1 MDQFAPT
8 LRARAGIVL
17 IACVAW
23 LAGAS
28 CSREPT
34 TPEAK
39 RQRGDEIVRKMSDH
53 LARARTFAVETTD
66 TRTRAKGGKEIT
78 VRTTRRLL
86 VRRPDRLALRVGG
99 DMDLRG
105 WYDGSKLTF
114 VSDPQKVWARVNGA
128 PTIDDTL
135 DRMADRLAMPMP
147 MADFLY
153 SSPYEALIG
162 TKSTGGYVGRETIDG
177 VSCFHVAYT
186 HPAVDW
192 DLWVPDS
199 GDPLPKKLRV
209 TAKTS
214 TRRENDGGHLQQ
226 MDVRCRGA
234 RRGVR
239 CRGAGGIRACPNRGG
254 QSRDAWIGSLPV
266 GGRRKRAETVA
277 GNSRAGGRDD
287 SNTEIPELDPLR
299 DCGGAERSA
308 GHAGHGGRSWRR
320 RARRDGGAPC
330 RPRRAAP
337 PWAGAARP

>member
-8 LRARAGIVL
+8 LRARPGVVL

-34 TPEAK
+34 TPEAR
-39 RQRGDEIVRKMSDH
+39 RQRGDEIIRKMSDH

-66 TRTRAKGGKEIT
+66 TRTRAKGGKEIR
-78 VRTTRRLL
+78 VRTTRRLI

-128 PTIDDTL
+128 PTIDETL

-162 TKSTGGYVGRETIDG
+162 TKSAGGYVGRETIEG

-192 DLWVPDS
+192 DLWVADS

-209 TAKTS
+209 TTKTS
-214 TRRENDGGHLQQ
+214 TR
-226 MDVRCRGA
+226 A
-234 RRGVR
+234 RTTEVIFNKWTFGVEAPDAAFAAEVP
-239 CRGAGGIRACPNRGG
+239 AGYERVPIV
-254 QSRDAWIGSLPV
+254 V
-266 GGRRKRAETVA
+266 GRAETA
-277 GNSRAGGRDD
+277 GSA
-287 SNTEIPELDPLR
+287 
-299 DCGGAERSA
+299 RSP
-308 GHAGHGGRSWRR
+308 S
-320 RARRDGGAPC
+320 
-330 RPRRAAP
+330 AA
-337 PWAGAARP
+337 AASATKQ